1 MPAEPLSFSEGDQL
15 RSWLSRTP
23 PQIPPKWL
31 YDQRGSELYEHITR
45 LPEYY
50 PTRTERGILT
60 EHAAAIADVTQA
72 KTVIELGA
80 GSPEKSSILLRELGM
95 RDSGHEFI
103 PVDIS
108 TTYLEHIESSM
119 AKTLPH
125 VTVRPIQADFAD
137 RMPVTQGE
145 PARLVLF
152 LGGTLGNLD
161 RLERAEFLSRV
172 CAAIEPGDFFLLG
185 VDLIKSR
192 DRLIAAYYD
201 RSGVTEKFIR
211 NIVNVA
217 RKRWGATVFDEHFD
231 YHASWVD
238 EESRVEMS
246 LVANQP
252 TVMTIPS
259 LDTTLSFEV
268 GDRVLVETSHKFT
281 RESIT
286 QEVLGSS
293 LSVARAF
300 SDAEG
305 DFLVLLCTKG

>member
-1 MPAEPLSFSEGDQL
+1 MNQQQLGPNLTFFDLQPPTTDMLAEVSESL
-15 RSWLSRTP
+15 RAPTP
-23 PQIPPKWL
+23 TLHPKFF
-31 YDQRGSELYEHITR
+31 YDETGSNLFDRITR
-45 LPEYY
+45 TPEYY

-137 RMPVTQGE
+137 RMPFTQGE

-161 RLERAEFLSRV
+161 RLERA
-172 CAAIEPGDFFLLG
+172 CLLYT
-185 VDLIKSR
+185 SPSPR
-192 DRLIAAYYD
+192 DR
-201 RSGVTEKFIR
+201 G
-211 NIVNVA
+211 
-217 RKRWGATVFDEHFD
+217 
-231 YHASWVD
+231 
-238 EESRVEMS
+238 
-246 LVANQP
+246 
-252 TVMTIPS
+252 
-259 LDTTLSFEV
+259 
-268 GDRVLVETSHKFT
+268 
-281 RESIT
+281 
-286 QEVLGSS
+286 
-293 LSVARAF
+293 
-300 SDAEG
+300 
-305 DFLVLLCTKG
+305 

>member
-80 GSPEKSSILLRELGM
+80 GSPEKSSILLRELSM

-137 RMPVTQGE
+137 RMPFTLGE

-161 RLERAEFLSRV
+161 RLELS
-172 CAAIEPGDFFLLG
+172 
-185 VDLIKSR
+185 LIH
-192 DRLIAAYYD
+192 I
-201 RSGVTEKFIR
+201 
-211 NIVNVA
+211 
-217 RKRWGATVFDEHFD
+217 
-231 YHASWVD
+231 
-238 EESRVEMS
+238 
-246 LVANQP
+246 
-252 TVMTIPS
+252 
-259 LDTTLSFEV
+259 
-268 GDRVLVETSHKFT
+268 
-281 RESIT
+281 
-286 QEVLGSS
+286 
-293 LSVARAF
+293 
-300 SDAEG
+300 
-305 DFLVLLCTKG
+305 